1 MKLEELDFA
10 DIELFTLYIGILDTT
25 KPMTNI
31 GKHELISD
39 WDKVTNDISSH
50 CNDITMAIDYKNV
63 SERTKLVLDKAKE
76 RFEKDTGI
84 KFTWY

>member
-10 DIELFTLYIGILDTT
+10 DIERFYMYIGVLDNEDPWDPDIMHT
-25 KPMTNI
+25 
-31 GKHELISD
+31 HISD
-39 WDKVTNDISSH
+39 AEDVEQDVDDHADLRTN
-50 CNDITMAIDYKNV
+50 AIDYKNV
-63 SERTKLVLDKAKE
+63 SERTKQVLDKAKE